1 MYSMCHNQNCSIKKK
16 GWSIGSSISNDALIT
31 NFAGDVVTP
40 GFFREFPTTED
51 IMYRPY
57 GGGEMNMFNFA
68 YNLVTL
74 KFKKANQQLP
84 NDILRRT
91 LRYMNIGKL

>member
-1 MYSMCHNQNCSIKKK
+1 
-16 GWSIGSSISNDALIT
+16 
-31 NFAGDVVTP
+31 
-40 GFFREFPTTED
+40 
-51 IMYRPY
+51 MYRPY

-68 YNLVTL
+68 YNLITL

>member
-1 MYSMCHNQNCSIKKK
+1 MFSSHTNVIPCVIIKIFNRKK
-16 GWSIGSSISNDALIT
+16 RVDLLVVVYLMIFNNKFS
-31 NFAGDVVTP
+31 GDVVTP

-68 YNLVTL
+68 YNLITL
-74 KFKKANQQLP
+74 KFKIISL
-84 NDILRRT
+84 
-91 LRYMNIGKL
+91 